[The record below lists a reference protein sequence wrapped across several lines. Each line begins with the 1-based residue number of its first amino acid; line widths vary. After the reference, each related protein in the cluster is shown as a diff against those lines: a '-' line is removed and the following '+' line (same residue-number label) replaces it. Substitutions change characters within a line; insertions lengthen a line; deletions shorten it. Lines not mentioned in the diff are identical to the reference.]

1 MTESERCGA
10 DLPAARVRASV
21 RLPLSLADGSE
32 AVALAHSFHG
42 LIDGGEHLALAFAP
56 ARDTPMVR
64 VHSECMTGD
73 ALGSLRCDCG
83 PQLRESLRRLRLTG
97 GYLLYLR
104 QEGRGLGLYRK
115 LDAYH
120 LQEHGHDTFAANRAL
135 GRGADERAYAV
146 AAQMLRALG
155 VGRIELLSNNPDK
168 RVQLERFGIEIA
180 AMRTTGVHASHH
192 NVNYLRAKA
201 AQAGHAIALGSDAPD

>member
-1 MTESERCGA
+1 MNIEHIVST
-10 DLPAARVRASV
+10 
-21 RLPLSLADGSE
+21 RLPTPHGEFVIHGFREDDSGQEHVVLSMGDLTGDE
-32 AVALAHSFHG
+32 PPL
-42 LIDGGEHLALAFAP
+42 
-56 ARDTPMVR
+56 VR

-83 PQLRESLRRLRLTG
+83 PQLRESLRRLHLTG

-115 LDAYH
+115 LDAYR

-135 GRGADERAYAV
+135 GRGADERDYAV

-155 VGRIELLSNNPDK
+155 VDRIELLSNNPDK
-168 RVQLERFGIEIA
+168 RAQLEGFGIAIA

-201 AQAGHAIALGSDAPD
+201 AQAGHAIALGSDAAD